1 MIKPCIAIVGRPN
14 VGKSTL
20 FNRIVRR
27 RRAIVADEAGVT
39 RDRIFADA
47 RIRERD
53 FLLVDT
59 GGIVFAADDE
69 MQAEITGQSLL
80 AVAEAD
86 AVIFLMDGLTG
97 PTPDDHEVARH
108 LRQADKPVFWVVNKV
123 DGDRAEA
130 DAVEFYQLGIDRY
143 FTVSAAHGRGVGDL
157 LEAVAAALPQ
167 RTPPAERPAFFPGT
181 GTDERLATE
190 TADDGPAKPL
200 RVAVIGK
207 PNVGKSSLI
216 NRLAGD
222 NRLITSDRPGTTR
235 DAVELPLEHGGKAYL
250 FFDTAGLRRPSKVA
264 GRLETYGNIATLR
277 SIDFARVVVLM
288 IDAAEGLTDQ
298 DIRLATLATDKGK
311 GILFVFNKIDTL
323 PPGVNPIECLCRPL
337 AERVPFIYKPECAAI
352 SVRDN
357 RNIAKLYPLID
368 RLAERLEK
376 RITTGILN
384 RTLRE
389 ITDRHQHPLIH
400 HHPLKFYYATQI
412 RYAPPGFVIFCN
424 TTAGIRPSYVRYLSK
439 NLMECLGLTGIP
451 LRITFKK
458 R

>member
-1 MIKPCIAIVGRPN
+1 MTKPCIAIVGRPN

-27 RRAIVADEAGVT
+27 RQVIVADEAGVT

-47 RIRERD
+47 CIHERD

-86 AVIFLMDGLTG
+86 AVIFLLDGLSG
-97 PTPDDHEVARH
+97 PTPDDHEVARQ
-108 LRQADKPVFWVVNKV
+108 LRQVEKPIFWVVNKV
-123 DGDRAEA
+123 DSDRAEA
-130 DAVEFYQLGIDRY
+130 DAVEFYQLGIDHF

-157 LEAVAAALPQ
+157 LDAVAGVFLP
-167 RTPPAERPAFFPGT
+167 TAGAEEKPSVA
-181 GTDERLATE
+181 ATE
-190 TADDGPAKPL
+190 DEKEKPL

-207 PNVGKSSLI
+207 PNVGKSSLL
-216 NRLAGD
+216 NRFAGGD
-222 NRLITSDRPGTTR
+222 RLITSDRPGTTR
-235 DAVELPLEHGGKAYL
+235 DAVELPLERRGKSYL
-250 FFDTAGLRRPSKVA
+250 FFDTAGLRRRSKVTE
-264 GRLETYGNIATLR
+264 RLETYGNIATLR

-298 DIRLATLATDKGK
+298 DIRLATLANDKGK
-311 GILFVFNKIDTL
+311 AILFVFNKIDTL
-323 PPGVNPIECLCRPL
+323 PPGVNPVDRLCRPL
-337 AERVPFIYKPECAAI
+337 AEQVPFIHKPDCVAI

-357 RNIAKLYPLID
+357 RNITKLFPFID
-368 RLAERLEK
+368 GLAERLEK
-376 RITTGILN
+376 RITTGVLN
-384 RTLRE
+384 RTIRE

-400 HHPLKFYYATQI
+400 HHPLKFFYATQI

-424 TTAGIRPSYVRYLSK
+424 TTDGIRPSYVRYLTK
-439 NLMECLGLTGIP
+439 NLMERLGLTGIP